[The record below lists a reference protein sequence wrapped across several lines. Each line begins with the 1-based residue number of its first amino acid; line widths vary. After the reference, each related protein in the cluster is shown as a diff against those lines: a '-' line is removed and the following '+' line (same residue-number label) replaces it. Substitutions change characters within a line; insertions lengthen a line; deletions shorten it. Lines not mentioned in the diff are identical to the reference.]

1 MKSEKVLNKA
11 ELLDEMKLK
20 SEKIQLTNGV
30 VYASEIPATDYMDL
44 MEFSAIEDDE
54 NDEDAKKAG
63 KVDMKK
69 FNPALV
75 AYSIVNAKGERLF
88 SMDDVDVISKSS
100 TAVFNKLAE
109 SAKRM
114 NGLLGDEEND

>member
-20 SEKIQLTNGV
+20 TEKVQLSKGV
-30 VYASEIPATDYMDL
+30 VYASEIPAEEYMDL
-44 MEFSAIEDDE
+44 MEFAAVE
-54 NDEDAKKAG
+54 NDEKAKAG
-63 KVDMKK
+63 EVDMKK

-88 SMDDVDVISKSS
+88 SMDDIDALSKAS
-100 TAVFNKLAE
+100 TSVFNKLSTA
-109 SAKRM
+109 AKRV
-114 NGLLGDEEND
+114 NELLGEEEND